1 MGVDDHGPLRLGSKR
16 IVSVDTGTTRPAM
29 ASTALLSRSLAGDTD
44 HWKTCIPKE
53 LGLPVEPPKD
63 DEASILDTVRKSYLW
78 KDNTPDLYVP
88 TEVNLVDN
96 KTLVKKYLAKKET
109 MKAKGRSTGDCQDV
123 YTFAI
128 ERLSNLTNICHD
140 GPVSRPAKRHLL
152 GDSRLGF
159 RVWQH
164 ADVCLHIGAR
174 MNRNPLAL
182 VIYKVMLGRRKML
195 HLEHYTNVHNALK
208 PTPGYDC
215 HMSSTQ
221 ASPMDVTQ
229 VAANLD
235 QVYLYDCDG
244 DTHTRRHVSHCL
256 PYAVVIYARQFLPKP
271 APADSM
277 MPRSSLL
284 NDSHPSPRTNA
295 QTKQCTLE
303 GNSDEERCSSLSPEG
318 TVAWG
323 HTDFTVTHWRKL
335 LSRRSIEELE
345 DVSLTH
351 GKSSENYI
359 SEIGSCD
366 QLPNLVVKR
375 VVTHGCPLSVKKA
388 ALQWK
393 VHRINKLRPSRRN
406 FSARPRLTHRLLS
419 DRFSEI
425 CSNVKYKEA
434 VLSETRKARM
444 KTTLTQHNEIL
455 CQLSQSCRAPACLQ
469 GELRETEEQD
479 TASVPVMANSGL
491 HELADAEMVADS
503 TCSPTPRKRKKI
515 ARDSG
520 GEGNLWQSQVIKGS
534 RLKVNFR
541 RITSPTSKP
550 SVTCSPNSTTSPS
563 KKPSVTCSPNITTS
577 PSRKPSVTCSPNS
590 TTSSSRK
597 LSVTC
602 SPNSTTSSS
611 RKLSVTCSP
620 NNIMSSSRKPSVT
633 CNPNRL
639 VPYDGS
645 NDECCHG
652 DVEPCSIQTGV
663 SSQVPVLVKQ
673 SSDLHES
680 HDNKSVTVAP
690 IQRRHSPVKC
700 CFVDLGSPV
709 RGESYTFTGVK
720 PLCDGTHSG
729 EYVDVQLQ
737 AQATG
742 SDVHTDVKHV
752 TKVPATSSDINPTVK
767 VPTTGGD
774 THATVKHVTKVPA
787 TCGDTHAAVI
797 KSVTKAAET
806 GCEIHADVKKL
817 AALMTLESYWSVAEA
832 LGTAKRTKTSQRQKS
847 SDRNLE
853 KPSGSKVPRRQ
864 SNSSECSKSSK
875 KKSTS
880 CYGVISSM
888 KKTSRKH
895 RKTHRKTSG
904 ESVRTSMEDGEVY
917 AVSVSPASVVR
928 PGHSHVSP
936 RDTVSS
942 TSGMA
947 QVSDAVKPSVSGDVE
962 RLDSVHVC
970 GMAGGCMHVAGVGVT
985 WSINTEPVF
994 STREQPTFH
1003 KSIQSS
1009 ASMMFMLDKPT
1020 TKVSGIE
1027 VKAVGKETKLDDTEV
1042 KLPENESN
1050 ITEAE
1055 VKGFGK
1061 QVKLPENEVKLS
1073 NYSGEVELP
1082 VVGVKQCEN
1091 VVKLHDTGMSPC
1103 NVPCAVYYTDICQS
1117 DSGTGDELPLS
1128 THVPV
1133 TVHRETSVWQSQAI
1147 EGSSLKVGFGL
1158 ITSPS
1163 SKTLFACSPNRLVA
1177 HDGSESI
1184 QLPLEW
1190 SSDHHGS
1197 RDSKSVANAPIHW
1210 GHFPVKQHSRL
1221 TADSY
1226 TLTGVNPLCDRTHS
1240 EECIDVKHVTEVAAS
1255 DELSYRLAARMT
1267 PESYWSVAEAI
1278 GTATRTKSC
1287 QRQKTSDRNSEKSS
1301 GSMVLHGQSNRM
1313 ASSKSPN
1320 KMKVSENGS
1329 ESAWERSETA

>member
-1 MGVDDHGPLRLGSKR
+1 M
-16 IVSVDTGTTRPAM
+16 
-29 ASTALLSRSLAGDTD
+29 
-44 HWKTCIPKE
+44 
-53 LGLPVEPPKD
+53 
-63 DEASILDTVRKSYLW
+63 
-78 KDNTPDLYVP
+78 
-88 TEVNLVDN
+88 
-96 KTLVKKYLAKKET
+96 
-109 MKAKGRSTGDCQDV
+109 
-123 YTFAI
+123 
-128 ERLSNLTNICHD
+128 
-140 GPVSRPAKRHLL
+140 
-152 GDSRLGF
+152 
-159 RVWQH
+159 
-164 ADVCLHIGAR
+164 
-174 MNRNPLAL
+174 
-182 VIYKVMLGRRKML
+182 
-195 HLEHYTNVHNALK
+195 
-208 PTPGYDC
+208 
-215 HMSSTQ
+215 
-221 ASPMDVTQ
+221 
-229 VAANLD
+229 
-235 QVYLYDCDG
+235 
-244 DTHTRRHVSHCL
+244 
-256 PYAVVIYARQFLPKP
+256 
-271 APADSM
+271 
-277 MPRSSLL
+277 
-284 NDSHPSPRTNA
+284 
-295 QTKQCTLE
+295 
-303 GNSDEERCSSLSPEG
+303 
-318 TVAWG
+318 
-323 HTDFTVTHWRKL
+323 
-335 LSRRSIEELE
+335 
-345 DVSLTH
+345 
-351 GKSSENYI
+351 
-359 SEIGSCD
+359 
-366 QLPNLVVKR
+366 
-375 VVTHGCPLSVKKA
+375 
-388 ALQWK
+388 
-393 VHRINKLRPSRRN
+393 
-406 FSARPRLTHRLLS
+406 
-419 DRFSEI
+419 
-425 CSNVKYKEA
+425 
-434 VLSETRKARM
+434 
-444 KTTLTQHNEIL
+444 
-455 CQLSQSCRAPACLQ
+455 
-469 GELRETEEQD
+469 
-479 TASVPVMANSGL
+479 
-491 HELADAEMVADS
+491 
-503 TCSPTPRKRKKI
+503 
-515 ARDSG
+515 
-520 GEGNLWQSQVIKGS
+520 
-534 RLKVNFR
+534 
-541 RITSPTSKP
+541 
-550 SVTCSPNSTTSPS
+550 
-563 KKPSVTCSPNITTS
+563 
-577 PSRKPSVTCSPNS
+577 
-590 TTSSSRK
+590 
-597 LSVTC
+597 
-602 SPNSTTSSS
+602 
-611 RKLSVTCSP
+611 
-620 NNIMSSSRKPSVT
+620 
-633 CNPNRL
+633 
-639 VPYDGS
+639 PYDGS

-673 SSDLHES
+673 SSDHHES

-690 IQRRHSPVKC
+690 IQRRHSPVKR

-709 RGESYTFTGVK
+709 RGESYTSTGVK

-774 THATVKHVTKVPA
+774 THATVKHVMKVPA

-853 KPSGSKVPRRQ
+853 KSSGSKVPRRQ

-917 AVSVSPASVVR
+917 PV
-928 PGHSHVSP
+928 
-936 RDTVSS
+936 
-942 TSGMA
+942 SGMA
-947 QVSDAVKPSVSGDVE
+947 QVSDAVKPSLSGDVE

-970 GMAGGCMHVAGVGVT
+970 DMAGGCMHVAGVGVT
-985 WSINTEPVF
+985 WSTNTEPVF
-994 STREQPTFH
+994 SAREQPAFH

-1027 VKAVGKETKLDDTEV
+1027 VKAVGKETKLDGTEM

-1050 ITEAE
+1050 ISEAE

-1117 DSGTGDELPLS
+1117 DSGTDDELPLS

-1133 TVHRETSVWQSQAI
+1133 TVHRETNVWQSQAI
-1147 EGSSLKVGFGL
+1147 EGSSLKVSVGC

-1163 SKTLFACSPNRLVA
+1163 NKTLFACSQNRLVA
-1177 HDGSESI
+1177 YDGSESI
-1184 QLPLEW
+1184 QLPWEW

-1197 RDSKSVANAPIHW
+1197 RDSKSVANAPIQR
-1210 GHFPVKQHSRL
+1210 GHLPVKQRSCL

-1226 TLTGVNPLCDRTHS
+1226 TFTGVNPLCDRTHS

-1255 DELSYRLAARMT
+1255 DELSCSKRVAAPLT

-1278 GTATRTKSC
+1278 CTATRTKSC
-1287 QRQKTSDRNSEKSS
+1287 QRQKTSERNSEKSS
-1301 GSMVLHGQSNRM
+1301 GSKVLHGQSNRM

-1320 KMKVSENGS
+1320 KMKVSETEVKVPGKEVKLPEKQMNVSDAKRKVFDKERKPDTQLLEDKVSNTNGKVFGKEGKPSTQLKLPENKTKVSDIKRKVSNKEGNPSTQVQLS
-1329 ESAWERSETA
+1329 ENETKVSDTKWKVFGKEVKSAGTQLKLPENKLKVSDTKRKLFGKEGKPGTQLKAPENVKVSAMACKEPKTMKVKLPGMEMKPCKIVMSSCDDPCAVYYTDIGQPDSGTDDDGFSQKVGDSASRPPFPQTCDHLTRKEGPKSDKMANFFANSSLYIYLRQKLSGKGQSEETITTSDFTPSLPESPIPVGRVAETRSVKPSTSTYVQARDASQNLTDTDLKNGDTISRKGFPEMLALVDGVSETYCVKPSTLTYVPPRAVSQNVTDTDLTNGDTVSRRGFPELLAPVGRVSKTHHVKPSASTYAPPRTASQNVTDTDLTNGDSVSRRGFPELLQPMDSVSETCRVIPSTSTHVPTRAVSQNVNTDLTNVDTSRRGTGGTRSKIWCVSSCLGKQGEDKKEVSGKEKSGRVRGSTGNSIQHVSWSGKVNSGRVEETTGNNMQQGKNWAAGKFHGRTLLSGEDVPARMIPFHPLYLFHPIRRSGRPEEIPRDPRPAHYVRKQIQLSSQQLASLLGVTRKDVTFGGSADKAATGVLRPKCGAHGTGSATNQVVHRHAQLLFNDGGDYTNVQAGDEDMDIDSS